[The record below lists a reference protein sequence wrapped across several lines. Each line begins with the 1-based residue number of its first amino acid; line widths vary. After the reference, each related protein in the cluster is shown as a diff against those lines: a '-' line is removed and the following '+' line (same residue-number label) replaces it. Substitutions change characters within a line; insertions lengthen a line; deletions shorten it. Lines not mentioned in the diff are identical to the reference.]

1 MRNLIKDE
9 VKQQGSGQGSEGR
22 RGGHMDEEKG
32 QVYEQG
38 YRHIKMRNLWESRK
52 NYEYTSMSV

>member
-1 MRNLIKDE
+1 M
-9 VKQQGSGQGSEGR
+9 KQQGSGQGSEGR
-22 RGGHMDEEKG
+22 RGGHRDDEEG
-32 QVYEQG
+32 QVCEQG